1 MKKET
6 RGWLNKAE
14 EDLDTAKFNLNGG
27 KYSFAIFLCQQS
39 IEKALKAMQIEK
51 LNKFD
56 KIHDLTRLA
65 KSISAPAEIINFC
78 EDISPYYTITR
89 YPDIGESLNKT
100 DAFSKLKKSEK
111 VITWVKQNLN
121 L

>member
-1 MKKET
+1 MKKEAKE
-6 RGWLNKAE
+6 WLDKSI
-14 EDLDTAKFNLNGG
+14 EDLETAKFNLNGN
-27 KYSFAIFLCQQS
+27 KYNFAIFLCQQS

-56 KIHDLTRLA
+56 KTHDLTRLA
-65 KSISAPAEIINFC
+65 KSINAPTEIINFC

-89 YPDIGESLNKT
+89 YPDIGESLNKA
-100 DAFSKLKKSEK
+100 DAFSKMKKSEK